1 MAFSYIERGNFDGC
15 PRNLYSLLKGINR
28 NVIEPYLISTTEDVL
43 TLKLSQIGI
52 NIIILPIP
60 NELNIY
66 NKKLLKISLFNLI
79 NIIKGLY
86 KYQKSLEITIKDL
99 DIDVFWCVN
108 IRNLIMS
115 FYILKKRNIK
125 LIWNIWSEGTN
136 QIISK
141 LIHLLGLFIADEV
154 NFAYVGQKK
163 KIFSFLGCG
172 INLFKKK
179 FYTLYTGVINFEIL
193 TGANIRKELGI
204 DKTAIILFMAS
215 DIYPLKGQLDLL
227 KAVFN
232 IMKHSNVVHLLL
244 AGETLDGQ
252 DNSKRY
258 YDDMKK
264 YINKNKLMNN
274 VHLLGWRNDI
284 PDLLNQTDIYI
295 STSYSESLPTT
306 IREAM
311 KYSKPV
317 IATNVGGTPEL
328 ITNNLNGYLF
338 DPGNYNLLSDFLLVL
353 IDNQSLREKMGIF
366 GKKVIDKKFSS
377 RKYIL
382 EFEKMI
388 IKCVTN
394 NKITFNKSYMKNC

>member
-141 LIHLLGLFIADEV
+141 LIHLLGQ
-154 NFAYVGQKK
+154 N
-163 KIFSFLGCG
+163 
-172 INLFKKK
+172 
-179 FYTLYTGVINFEIL
+179 
-193 TGANIRKELGI
+193 
-204 DKTAIILFMAS
+204 
-215 DIYPLKGQLDLL
+215 
-227 KAVFN
+227 
-232 IMKHSNVVHLLL
+232 
-244 AGETLDGQ
+244 
-252 DNSKRY
+252 
-258 YDDMKK
+258 
-264 YINKNKLMNN
+264 
-274 VHLLGWRNDI
+274 
-284 PDLLNQTDIYI
+284 
-295 STSYSESLPTT
+295 
-306 IREAM
+306 
-311 KYSKPV
+311 
-317 IATNVGGTPEL
+317 
-328 ITNNLNGYLF
+328 
-338 DPGNYNLLSDFLLVL
+338 
-353 IDNQSLREKMGIF
+353 
-366 GKKVIDKKFSS
+366 
-377 RKYIL
+377 
-382 EFEKMI
+382 
-388 IKCVTN
+388 
-394 NKITFNKSYMKNC
+394 